1 MNIKL
6 VLFYF
11 LANMIAGMEIQIS
24 IDKQELK
31 VVHNEKIV
39 KTYIISSSLYG
50 EGSAEG
56 SFKTP
61 LGEHFI
67 KKKIGDGVELGGR
80 FEGRVFYGEIY
91 PIYKK
96 DEVYVDDDVVQT
108 RILWLSGL
116 EEGRN
121 KEFLKFSR
129 SNLLIIFFSNLMF
142 GILSESIWY
151 TKSEVHLPT
160 VMYLFL
166 NPPKFSLLKKSFI
179 LCFLLF
185 FSSIIFNFSISD

>member
-1 MNIKL
+1 MKTKF

-31 VVHNEKIV
+31 VVDNKKIV
-39 KTYIISSSLYG
+39 KTYIISSSSYG
-50 EGSAEG
+50 EGSEEG

-116 EEGRN
+116 EEGKN
-121 KEFLKFSR
+121 KGKGVDSFER
-129 SNLLIIFFSNLMF
+129 YIYIHGTPHRDNLGLA
-142 GILSESIWY
+142 
-151 TKSEVHLPT
+151 KSHGCIRMRDEDIVA
-160 VMYLFL
+160 LFNQVDVGTL
-166 NPPKFSLLKKSFI
+166 VFI
-179 LCFLLF
+179 
-185 FSSIIFNFSISD
+185 D